1 MGKIQRIQNKTK
13 PKKQKHIQKTFKKQ
27 TENVLSLSVSL
38 QNESAAVLTVLELAA
53 LQWLDVS
60 RLSPKNLRR
69 ISSCTVLSHL
79 HVTNRHH
86 LWHSITWVIAR
97 QAQYLTCSDFQ
108 PTCPPLNHQKCF
120 RTIVWKLWF
129 RYFSISSSPTPLLG
143 YQEIWPGAC
152 RHVMSR
158 NVSGFPDLDGT
169 AATGRWPRRRNG
181 PILCKPWQDFY
192 VPPAWCLSIAR
203 RVSRCKQFKGT
214 LSKAGEF
221 QKFSTAL
228 WCQVPDP
235 PDVDCRVETV
245 ETSQPCEEYLFP
257 SFVLVTSILERNN
270 V

>member
-13 PKKQKHIQKTFKKQ
+13 PKKQKHIKKTFKKQ

-60 RLSPKNLRR
+60 RLSPKNIRR

-79 HVTNRHH
+79 HVTYRHH

-129 RYFSISSSPTPLLG
+129 RYFSISSSPTPSSWLSRDMTRCVSTCDE
-143 YQEIWPGAC
+143 QERVRIPWPW
-152 RHVMSR
+152 R
-158 NVSGFPDLDGT
+158 NSCN
-169 AATGRWPRRRNG
+169 W
-181 PILCKPWQDFY
+181 
-192 VPPAWCLSIAR
+192 
-203 RVSRCKQFKGT
+203 T
-214 LSKAGEF
+214 LA
-221 QKFSTAL
+221 
-228 WCQVPDP
+228 
-235 PDVDCRVETV
+235 
-245 ETSQPCEEYLFP
+245 
-257 SFVLVTSILERNN
+257 
-270 V
+270 